1 MPWPP
6 KQRAAIA
13 ARMKRQGKSPEE
25 IAAFFREHG
34 HGDRGKHLMNASKKK
49 GK

>member
-13 ARMKRQGKSPEE
+13 ARMAREGKSRRQ
-25 IAAFFREHG
+25 ISAFFHRHG
-34 HGDRGKHLMNASKKK
+34 HGGELMAAYRRRKKK
-49 GK
+49 R